1 MLLAAM
7 VRSKKTVRYLTAEP
21 RERALTTVKFA
32 VRRAFLDDGQG
43 AVPCRL
49 IGSLQIGTMEEFM
62 RHHLSAGALAAALVI
77 MSGSAVAQNT
87 PSSGATTGQP
97 SAQPGQQSTQAGPHL
112 NAAQGHE
119 VTQGLSGQQAQAKP
133 PGFDGQ
139 VGSKVP
145 DSMQAQKMPDN
156 VTSQVPQTSGYLFVK
171 LPDRVLLIDP
181 DNKTVIELVAE
192 EDSRTGSLP
201 GNSGGSSNEGDQ
213 NQNRQRR

>member
-1 MLLAAM
+1 
-7 VRSKKTVRYLTAEP
+7 
-21 RERALTTVKFA
+21 
-32 VRRAFLDDGQG
+32 
-43 AVPCRL
+43 
-49 IGSLQIGTMEEFM
+49 M

-97 SAQPGQQSTQAGPHL
+97 SAQPGQPSTQAGPHL

-119 VTQGLSGQQAQAKP
+119 VRQGLNEQQAQAKP

-139 VGSKVP
+139 VGNKVP

-181 DNKTVIELVAE
+181 DNKTVVELVAE
-192 EDSRTGSLP
+192 DDSRTGSLP
-201 GNSGGSSNEGDQ
+201 GNSGGNSSEGNQ
-213 NQNRQRR
+213 NQNQQRR